1 MNAQIIFKT
10 GKNVVVKS
18 LQEIYV
24 GRQKITE
31 PYINL
36 MVPASSLT
44 FIGDIILCCNSDDV
58 MTVIIR

>member
-1 MNAQIIFKT
+1 MNAKIMFKI
-10 GKNVVVKS
+10 GRNADVKN

-31 PYINL
+31 PYSNL

-58 MTVIIR
+58 LTVIIN